1 MAVVSDSR
9 RRQLRTAERRARR
22 SRPQR
27 GAFLLE
33 ALIAALVFSFGSLA
47 MVGLQ
52 ARAVRHANDAQY
64 RGEAAQLAQ
73 AVLAEMGA
81 TDVATLAARFD
92 ARSGGPGYAALLD
105 RAKNLPGV
113 SATQNSPD
121 VLVGP
126 GPSSNSREISI
137 VVYWAAP
144 GDPRIHRYATTA
156 VVGGR

>member
-1 MAVVSDSR
+1 V
-9 RRQLRTAERRARR
+9 
-22 SRPQR
+22 QR
-27 GAFLLE
+27 GGFLLE
-33 ALIAALVFSFGSLA
+33 ALIAALIFSFGSLA

-64 RGEAAQLAQ
+64 RGEAAQLVQ

-92 ARSGGPGYAALLD
+92 ARSGGVGYAALLD
-105 RAKNLPGV
+105 RAKKLPGV
-113 SATQNSPD
+113 TDRQNPPE

-126 GPSSNSREISI
+126 GPSSDSREISI

-144 GDPRIHRYATTA
+144 GDPRIHRYGTTA
-156 VVGGR
+156 VVGGH

>member
-1 MAVVSDSR
+1 MRAINSH
-9 RRQLRTAERRARR
+9 AERA
-22 SRPQR
+22 RPQR
-27 GAFLLE
+27 GGFLLE
-33 ALIAALVFSFGSLA
+33 ALIATLIFSFGSLA

-73 AVLAEMGA
+73 AAIAEMGV

-92 ARSGGPGYAALLD
+92 AQRGGAGYAALLD
-105 RAKNLPGV
+105 RAKKLPGV
-113 SATQNSPD
+113 SDAQNSPD
-121 VLVGP
+121 VLIGP
-126 GPSSNSREISI
+126 GPTTDSREISL

-144 GDPRIHRYATTA
+144 GEPRIHRYATTA

>member
-1 MAVVSDSR
+1 MAAVSDPWHR
-9 RRQLRTAERRARR
+9 RTRAISGHVERA
-22 SRPQR
+22 RPQR
-27 GAFLLE
+27 GSFLLE
-33 ALIAALVFSFGSLA
+33 ALIAALIFSFGSLA

-73 AVLAEMGA
+73 AAIAEMGA

-92 ARSGGPGYAALLD
+92 ARSGGAGYAALLD
-105 RAKNLPGV
+105 RAKKLPGV
-113 SATQNSPD
+113 SAAQNSPA

-126 GPSSNSREISI
+126 GPSSDSREITV

-144 GDPRIHRYATTA
+144 GDPRTHRYGATA
-156 VVGGR
+156 VVGGH